1 MTDLGFERDTAE
13 IVFLDRECN
22 ILVLTNFKN
31 FSLIHE
37 KMKDIVKNIDFKV
50 LQQTTWIDLHES
62 KLSGKSIWN
71 KIKEKHSQVLI
82 TFEMKIVESVYS
94 GIVVYNALTV
104 EPEATKTLSS
114 QEFQDEPQIKNIELW
129 ITGNVWEV
137 KMAMA

>member
-1 MTDLGFERDTAE
+1 MTDLGLERDTAE

-82 TFEMKIVESVYS
+82 TFQMKIVESVES
-94 GIVVYNALTV
+94 GVVVYNALTV
-104 EPEATKTLSS
+104 QPEVTKTLGA
-114 QEFQDEPQIKNIELW
+114 QEF
-129 ITGNVWEV
+129 
-137 KMAMA
+137 

>member
-82 TFEMKIVESVYS
+82 TFEMKIVESVDS

>member
-82 TFEMKIVESVYS
+82 TFEMKIVESVDS
-94 GIVVYNALTV
+94 GVVVYNALTV
-104 EPEATKTLSS
+104 EPEATKILSS